1 MIRRVSGMSFLQGA
15 LWTAAR
21 RVLNFGTY
29 RGPVAR
35 AAALQPG
42 DSVVDVGCGT
52 GEMAPIV
59 PAGCHYLG
67 VDLSEDNLRTAR
79 DWHSAPGREFRQ
91 LDLTKDPLPG
101 GPFDVALMVAILHHM
116 DDATTDAVLTQL
128 VPQVRKRIVV
138 MDFIAM
144 EGNPVQRMWAAL
156 DQGKHVRTLWQQKE
170 LLERHMRIVSG
181 DVFATRSGSATLTLF
196 VCEPRPSRA

>member
-1 MIRRVSGMSFLQGA
+1 MSGMSLLQGA

-29 RGPVAR
+29 LAPVAR
-35 AAALQPG
+35 AAALSPG

-52 GEMAPIV
+52 GDMAAIV
-59 PAGCHYLG
+59 PPGCRYLG

-79 DWHSAPGREFRQ
+79 DWQSAPGREFRQ
-91 LDLTKDPLPG
+91 LDLTREPLPG
-101 GPFDVALMVAILHHM
+101 GPFDVALVVAILHHM
-116 DDATTDAVLTQL
+116 DDATIDTVLTQL
-128 VPQVRKRIVV
+128 VPQIRKRIVV

-156 DQGKHVRTLWQQKE
+156 DQGKHVRTLWQQKA
-170 LLERHMRIVSG
+170 LLEKHMRIVSG

-196 VCEPRPSRA
+196 VCEPPRQTT